1 MGKMKKIIPNIIVAV
16 MLIGG
21 IGLLAYPTI
30 SDCVNELHS
39 TKAIGSYVK
48 KTKDISKEKKSQLLS
63 EAREY
68 NATLVDKKNRYFLKP
83 DEQEQYDKLLD
94 VTDTGIM
101 GYVDI
106 PKIKA
111 YIPIYHGVDPGS
123 LQIASGHIP
132 GSSLP
137 VGGESTHS
145 LISGHTGLLS
155 AKLFTN
161 VDQLKDG
168 DIFMIYVFDDVYA
181 YKVNQIKTVLPDE
194 VETLEI
200 EKGKDY
206 VTLITCTPYGVNSH
220 RLLVR
225 GERTEYK
232 KTQNVEDVINKV
244 ILKYI
249 AISTTGVLAL
259 IVLIRTYL
267 VRRRKRKGLN
277 EK

>member
-1 MGKMKKIIPNIIVAV
+1 MGKMKRIIPNIIVAI

-39 TKAIGSYVK
+39 SRTIGSYVK
-48 KTKDISKEKKSQLLS
+48 KTKDLSKEKKAQLLS
-63 EAREY
+63 EARAY
-68 NATLVDKKNRYFLKP
+68 NETLVNKKNRYFLKP
-83 DEQEQYDKLLD
+83 EEKEQYNKLLD

-111 YIPIYHGVDPGS
+111 YIPIYHGVDAGS
-123 LQIASGHIP
+123 LQIATGHIP

-137 VGGESTHS
+137 VGGPSTHS

-161 VDQLKDG
+161 IDQLEDG
-168 DIFMIYVFDDVYA
+168 DIFMIHVFDDVYA
-181 YKVNQIKTVLPDE
+181 YKVNKINTVLPDE
-194 VETLEI
+194 VEDLEI

-225 GERTEYK
+225 GERTKYT
-232 KTQNVEDVINKV
+232 KTQNVEDVIKMV
-244 ILKYI
+244 MLKYI
-249 AISTTGVLAL
+249 AILAVGVITL
-259 IVLIRTYL
+259 IVLIRLYIK
-267 VRRRKRKGLN
+267 RRRKKKGI
-277 EK
+277 K

>member
-1 MGKMKKIIPNIIVAV
+1 MGKMKRIIPNIIVSI

-39 TKAIGSYVK
+39 SRAIGSYIK
-48 KTKDISKEKKSQLLS
+48 KTKDISKEKKAQLLN

-68 NATLVDKKNRYFLKP
+68 NQTLVDKKNRYFLKP
-83 DEQEQYDKLLD
+83 EEKEQYNKLLD

-111 YIPIYHGVDPGS
+111 YIPIYHGVDAGS
-123 LQIASGHIP
+123 LQIATGHIP

-137 VGGESTHS
+137 VGGPSTHS

-161 VDQLKDG
+161 IDQLEDG
-168 DIFMIYVFDDVYA
+168 DIFMIHVFDEVYA
-181 YKVNQIKTVLPDE
+181 YKVNKIDTVLPDE
-194 VETLEI
+194 VEDLEI

-225 GERTEYK
+225 GERTKYT
-232 KTQNVEDVINKV
+232 KTQKVEDVIKMV
-244 ILKYI
+244 VLKYI
-249 AISTTGVLAL
+249 AISIVGVLAL
-259 IVLIRTYL
+259 IILVKVYL
-267 VRRRKRKGLN
+267 ARRRKRKGLN